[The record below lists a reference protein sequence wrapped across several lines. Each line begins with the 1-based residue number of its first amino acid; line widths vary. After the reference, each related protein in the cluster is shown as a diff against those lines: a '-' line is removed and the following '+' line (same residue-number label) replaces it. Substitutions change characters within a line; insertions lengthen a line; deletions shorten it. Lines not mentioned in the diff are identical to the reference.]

1 MTDNLSNSNLN
12 SNQNSLQNTNQNDI
26 KEITKTL
33 GNIQNQIQLQDEKFG
48 KLNSQ
53 NSTNSQS
60 STNTTIKH
68 KGLGGFWWTYF
79 LFGLSGFLSGLVVLL
94 ILTIVL
100 FGSIFGNK
108 NNKEAIEN
116 GSFVLKKLKESSNF
130 SGILIYDLRGA
141 ITTGGKSSA
150 NIDRMGGIYTDFVA
164 QDFDQIKKN
173 TNIKNVVFR
182 LNTPGGE
189 VFASEIIGDLIGDL
203 LKAKGQQQAVFYFD
217 QIVASGGLWASF
229 KNPNYVV
236 ASPYGETGSIGVRT
250 SLPNLSKLADN
261 IGYKELVIKS
271 GANKDYGN
279 PLREPLPEEIAFVQ
293 KQVNNSYDKFVGIVA
308 TGRKI
313 EIAKVKDF
321 ANGFVYENSIAKNY
335 GLIDEIGSIDLS
347 VKKAAGNAGIGDNYT
362 VWEVENMANPFK
374 ELFGGIGA
382 NTQVGQTLTM
392 TNQTLQK
399 ISKFNLKNGTM
410 YAIDETKMD

>member
-1 MTDNLSNSNLN
+1 MTDNLQN
-12 SNQNSLQNTNQNDI
+12 NSLPSTTSQNYLG
-26 KEITKTL
+26 EMTKTL
-33 GNIQNQIQLQDEKFG
+33 GNIQSQITLQND
-48 KLNSQ
+48 KLSRLKIE
-53 NSTNSQS
+53 NSTNSQGLN
-60 STNTTIKH
+60 TGTTIKH

-79 LFGLSGFLSGLVVLL
+79 LFGLPGFLSGLVILL
-94 ILTIVL
+94 LLTIVL
-100 FGSIFGNK
+100 LGSIFATK
-108 NNKEAIEN
+108 NNPEISEN
-116 GSFVLKKLKESSNF
+116 SSFVLKKLKQSSN
-130 SGILIYDLRGA
+130 SNGVLIYDLRGA
-141 ITTGGKSSA
+141 IMTGGKNSS
-150 NIDRMGGIYTDFVA
+150 NVDKFGGIYTDFVA

-173 TNIKNVVFR
+173 ANIKNVVFR

-189 VFASEIIGDLIGDL
+189 VFASELLGDLIGDL
-203 LKAKGQQQAVFYFD
+203 LRSKQQQQAIFYFD
-217 QIVASGGLWASF
+217 QVVASGGLWASF

-279 PLREPLPEEIAFVQ
+279 PLREPLPEEVAFVQ

-313 EIAKVKDF
+313 EIAKVRDF

-335 GLIDEIGSIDLS
+335 GLIDELGSIDIS
-347 VKKAAGNAGIGDNYT
+347 IKKAAANSGLGDNYT
-362 VWEVENMANPFK
+362 VWEIENVPNPLK
-374 ELFGGIGA
+374 ELLGGIGA
-382 NTQVGQTLTM
+382 NTQIGQTLATA
-392 TNQTLQK
+392 NQTLQK

-410 YAIDETKMD
+410 YAIDETKID